1 MTMSE
6 RTHGEGAHTII
17 TRPATTDD
25 LAEVR
30 ALMIRTFDEDF
41 GYGYN
46 PAFHA
51 DVDDMQGT
59 YLDNPRHTLFVA
71 VEPATGQILGTA
83 EIRSGGLKPAFN
95 ESWLVARYDPERT
108 AQIVRVYTLREARGR
123 GVARALVG
131 RVTAFAA
138 AEGGYTV
145 VALHTDPRSPGAE
158 RFWRSMPTTLIL
170 DDRDGPSES
179 LHFEMA
185 MLGQGTSTPAEGE
198 QGDDETTR

>member
-1 MTMSE
+1 MSTSE
-6 RTHGEGAHTII
+6 RTPGEDARKVT
-17 TRPATTDD
+17 TRPATADD

-51 DVDDMQGT
+51 DVDDPQGV
-59 YLDNPRHTLFVA
+59 YLDNPRHILFVA

-83 EIRSGGLKPAFN
+83 GIRSGGLKPAFN
-95 ESWLVARYDPERT
+95 EPWLVARYDPERT

-123 GVARALVG
+123 GVARALVE

-138 AEGGYTV
+138 AEGGYAV
-145 VALHTDPRSPGAE
+145 IALHTDPRSPGAE
-158 RFWRSMPTTLIL
+158 RFWRSMPTTLIH

-185 MLGQGTSTPAEGE
+185 LPRQAAPTPQEEG
-198 QGDDETTR
+198 QGDDEATR